1 MFPLIYL
8 SDFTAWSLITWLAN
22 PQKKLLRKQLL
33 ATLKLSNGDTP
44 AILLPV
50 QHQHNLQSSFL
61 KQRFDLF
68 LAENTYSINTKRE
81 WNEMSSVTWKIPFH
95 STCEKEMVS
104 KGNVDSAN
112 LRICTLLNFNFFIN
126 SACDEIFLYQFIH
139 NNESMRLCGKVGKTR
154 QITFEFE
161 SKKNPSFLPSFQ
173 PHSLRFREF
182 NIKVNSIKSKNN
194 RNNDRNTQSL
204 IPSLLFKRIP
214 RHKILSHSRWSWG
227 SNIQGTKL
235 CPVKKTKE

>member
-8 SDFTAWSLITWLAN
+8 SGFTAWSLITWLAN

-154 QITFEFE
+154 QITL
-161 SKKNPSFLPSFQ
+161 NLNQRRIPHSFLP
-173 PHSLRFREF
+173 F
-182 NIKVNSIKSKNN
+182 NRTPCVFVNLIWVNSIKSKNN
-194 RNNDRNTQSL
+194 RNDDRNTQSL
-204 IPSLLFKRIP
+204 TPSLLFKRIP